1 MNDDG
6 IRSITYRRVIDLS
19 HSVTPDIPLWP
30 GDPAVDFQTVSG
42 LADQDYFL
50 RRFSMGEHSGT
61 HLASPS
67 AYYADGIDPDGIP
80 AESLV
85 APAAVIGVQ
94 SQASLD
100 PDYILSA
107 GDIADWERT
116 HGPIDPN
123 TLVLLNTGW
132 SRFWDR
138 PARFINTGD
147 DGAMHT
153 PGFSLE
159 AARFLLEWR
168 EVAGLGIDTHG
179 IDAGAD
185 TGLAVSRLVLARPGA
200 GAGVPQQPRSAA
212 AHRRNRRCG
221 TAAPGRRQW
230 FPRPGYWRSHPD
242 RRSSKA
248 IWEHLPFPLSL
259 DGRGLEPAPHSMRG

>member
-1 MNDDG
+1 MANYPEKT
-6 IRSITYRRVIDLS
+6 ITYRRVVDLGHPIS
-19 HSVTPDIPLWP
+19 PDIPLWP

-85 APAAVIGVQ
+85 APAAVIDARAPV
-94 SQASLD
+94 SLN
-100 PDYILSA
+100 PDYTLSA

-116 HGPIDPN
+116 HGPIEPN

-132 SRFWDR
+132 CRFWSR

-185 TGLAVSRLVLARPGA
+185 TGLSVSRLVLARPALVLECLNNLDQLPPTGA
-200 GAGVPQQPRSAA
+200 TIVVGRLRLAGGSGSPAGVLAFTP
-212 AHRRNRRCG
+212 
-221 TAAPGRRQW
+221 
-230 FPRPGYWRSHPD
+230 
-242 RRSSKA
+242 
-248 IWEHLPFPLSL
+248 
-259 DGRGLEPAPHSMRG
+259 

>member
-1 MNDDG
+1 MAHNDTKL
-6 IRSITYRRVIDLS
+6 ISYRRVVDLS
-19 HSVTPDIPLWP
+19 HPISPDIPVWP
-30 GDPAVDFQTVSG
+30 GDPAVDFQTVSD
-42 LADQDYFL
+42 LAEQEYFL

-67 AYYADGIDPDGIP
+67 AYYADGIDPDGTP

-85 APAAVIGVQ
+85 APAAVIDAPGP
-94 SQASLD
+94 ASLD
-100 PDYILSA
+100 PDYTLSA
-107 GDIADWERT
+107 GDIADWERAN
-116 HGPIDPN
+116 GPIEPN

-132 SRFWDR
+132 SRFWGQ

-179 IDAGAD
+179 IDPGAD
-185 TGLAVSRLVLARPGA
+185 TGLSVSRLVLARPALVLECLNNLDQLPPSGA
-200 GAGVPQQPRSAA
+200 TVVV
-212 AHRRNRRCG
+212 
-221 TAAPGRRQW
+221 GRLRLV
-230 FPRPGYWRSHPD
+230 GGSG
-242 RRSSKA
+242 S
-248 IWEHLPFPLSL
+248 
-259 DGRGLEPAPHSMRG
+259 PASVLAFTP

>member
-1 MNDDG
+1 MAHHDQN
-6 IRSITYRRVIDLS
+6 IIAYRRVVDLS
-19 HSVTPDIPLWP
+19 HPISPDIPVWP
-30 GDPAVDFQTVSG
+30 GDPAVDFQTVSD
-42 LADQDYFL
+42 LAEQDYFL

-85 APAAVIGVQ
+85 APAAVIDAQGP
-94 SQASLD
+94 ASLD
-100 PDYILSA
+100 PDYTLSA
-107 GDIADWERT
+107 ADVAEWERT
-116 HGPIDPN
+116 NGPIDPN

-132 SRFWDR
+132 SHFWGQ
-138 PARFINTGD
+138 PARFINIGD

-179 IDAGAD
+179 IDPGAD
-185 TGLAVSRLVLARPGA
+185 AGLSVSRLVLTRPALVLECLNNLDQLPPTGTTVVIGRLRLVGGSGSPA
-200 GAGVPQQPRSAA
+200 AVLALVP
-212 AHRRNRRCG
+212 
-221 TAAPGRRQW
+221 
-230 FPRPGYWRSHPD
+230 
-242 RRSSKA
+242 
-248 IWEHLPFPLSL
+248 
-259 DGRGLEPAPHSMRG
+259 

>member
-1 MNDDG
+1 MAHNDKKF
-6 IRSITYRRVIDLS
+6 ITYRRLVDLS
-19 HSVTPDIPLWP
+19 HPISPDTPVWP
-30 GDPAVDFQTVSG
+30 GDPAVDFQTVSD
-42 LADQDYFL
+42 LAGQDYFL

-67 AYYADGIDPDGIP
+67 AYYADGTDPDGISV
-80 AESLV
+80 ESLV
-85 APAAVIGVQ
+85 APAAVVHAQGP
-94 SQASLD
+94 ASLD
-100 PDYILSA
+100 PDYTLSA

-116 HGPIDPN
+116 NGPIEPN

-132 SRFWDR
+132 SRFWSR

-168 EVAGLGIDTHG
+168 GVAGLGIDTHG

-185 TGLAVSRLVLARPGA
+185 TGFSVSRLVLARPALVLECLNNLNQLPPTGA
-200 GAGVPQQPRSAA
+200 
-212 AHRRNRRCG
+212 
-221 TAAPGRRQW
+221 TAAVGRLRLV
-230 FPRPGYWRSHPD
+230 GGSG
-242 RRSSKA
+242 S
-248 IWEHLPFPLSL
+248 
-259 DGRGLEPAPHSMRG
+259 PASVLAFAP

>member
-1 MNDDG
+1 MANYPEKT
-6 IRSITYRRVIDLS
+6 ITYRRVVDLS
-19 HSVTPDIPLWP
+19 HPVSPDIPVWP
-30 GDPAVDFQTVSG
+30 GDPPVNFSVA
-42 LADQDYFL
+42 ADPSDQGYFL

-85 APAAVIGVQ
+85 APAAVIDARGQ
-94 SQASLD
+94 PSLD
-100 PDYILSA
+100 PDYTLSA

-116 HGPIDPN
+116 NGPIEPN
-123 TLVLLNTGW
+123 TLVLLSTGW
-132 SRFWDR
+132 SRFWSQ
-138 PARFINTGD
+138 PARFFNTD

-185 TGLAVSRLVLARPGA
+185 TGLSVSRLVLARPALVLECLNNLDLLPPTGA
-200 GAGVPQQPRSAA
+200 TIIV
-212 AHRRNRRCG
+212 
-221 TAAPGRRQW
+221 GRLRLV
-230 FPRPGYWRSHPD
+230 GGSG
-242 RRSSKA
+242 S
-248 IWEHLPFPLSL
+248 
-259 DGRGLEPAPHSMRG
+259 PASVLALTP